1 MFDNLNESNFI
12 LYAAKN
18 YDNPSCYNTE
28 EFHDDLKRFKYLK
41 KLFTRYEETDELK
54 ERLIL
59 NHIIVLYNLF
69 GNEATTKMLFYK
81 MRGYYHL
88 LKPFLLLIGR
98 MPEKVDGIDGK
109 SVINS
114 DIIMDPKIVNVLRKI

>member
-69 GNEATTKMLFYK
+69 GNEATTRMLFLK
-81 MRGYYHL
+81 MKGYYHI
-88 LKPFLLLIGR
+88 LKPFLVLLNY
-98 MPEKVDGIDGK
+98 MPEVVYGVSEEPIRSSDILMDPV
-109 SVINS
+109 VINR
-114 DIIMDPKIVNVLRKI
+114 LRKI